1 MIERTFVLIKPEAFD
16 RFLIGEIISRF
27 ERAGLMLEEMKKVN
41 ATTEIAEK
49 YVPSD
54 ENWIRSVGNKTLHTY
69 KKYNLDVIKDLGT
82 DDALKIGKLVRKW
95 LTTHLTSEPVIAII
109 FKGNHAIESARKIV
123 GNTVPLFAELGS
135 IRGDFSTD
143 TPDISNREKRVILN
157 LVHASETVEEAERE
171 ISIWF
176 EEFNL

>member
-1 MIERTFVLIKPEAFD
+1 MVERTFVLMKPEAFD
-16 RFLIGEIISRF
+16 RFLIGEVISRF

-49 YVPSD
+49 YVPNNK
-54 ENWIRSVGNKTLHTY
+54 NWIKSVGKKTIHTY
-69 KKYNLDVIKDLGT
+69 KKYDLNVIKDLGT
-82 DDALKIGKLVRKW
+82 NDALKIGKLVRKW
-95 LTTHLTSEPVIAII
+95 LTAHLTSGPVIAII
-109 FKGNHAIESARKIV
+109 FSGNHAIESARKIV

-143 TPDISNREKRVILN
+143 TPDLSNREKRVILN
-157 LVHASETVEEAERE
+157 LVHASETAEEAERE